1 MKTEVLKVLT
11 FISMVVV
18 LGVQELL
25 HGSWKMP
32 EFEATKRNDTA
43 RRS

>member
-1 MKTEVLKVLT
+1 MKTEVIKVLT
-11 FISMVVV
+11 FICMVIV

-25 HGSWKMP
+25 HGSWKIP
-32 EFEATKRNDTA
+32 EFEAAKRSDTA